1 MPYEHND
8 EKSNDA
14 GKTRQKRCTDL
25 PTMFEL
31 LCTIMFLYSFNN
43 VCSDGVIPQWC
54 QDTSS
59 FTIAYLL
66 HRSVHVQLLG
76 AIQCTLGRG
85 LEPKERGRERE
96 REREGEGER
105 ERERGGEREREGEGG
120 RVKKCE
126 NRVTC
131 HRSLLRPVSAVN
143 AVSLMLRQGGG
154 KD

>member
-1 MPYEHND
+1 MYN
-8 EKSNDA
+8 
-14 GKTRQKRCTDL
+14 CL
-25 PTMFEL
+25 V
-31 LCTIMFLYSFNN
+31 LYNAPWVEALSLRRE
-43 VCSDGVIPQWC
+43 G
-54 QDTSS
+54 
-59 FTIAYLL
+59 
-66 HRSVHVQLLG
+66 
-76 AIQCTLGRG
+76 
-85 LEPKERGRERE
+85 ERE